1 MSLQV
6 SVRDGMVPV
15 AAGQSFF
22 EALHALGISD
32 IEIQINP
39 DGTAPLLV
47 EADGSVPF
55 SINDDESINQL
66 RSRLDTEGVK
76 AAALLLGTDY
86 SGPDAAAHIQ
96 WSIKAVRAAEALGAP
111 VVRIDTAT
119 SASISM
125 EEARDNFVRAIL
137 QVLAETSDV
146 AVDLG
151 IENHGTV
158 SNNPEFLDGVFE
170 QVPDRR
176 LGMTLDTGNFYWY
189 GFPLSELYSVLEHFA
204 PRARHT
210 HVKNINYP
218 ADIVETTREKG
229 YEYGQYCCPLDEGN
243 ISMARVVEILQAAGY
258 NRTLCIE
265 NEALGKYP
273 ESERAEIVRRDAAI
287 LRAVQ
292 SQ

>member
-1 MSLQV
+1 MPLEV

-22 EALHALGISD
+22 EALHALGISAV
-32 IEIQINP
+32 EIWINP
-39 DGTAPLLV
+39 DGGVPLLK
-47 EADGSVPF
+47 EADGSAPYSV
-55 SINDDESINQL
+55 NGADEIAEL
-66 RSRLDTEGVK
+66 RSRLNAESVTV
-76 AAALLLGTDY
+76 AALLLPTDY
-86 SGPDAAAHIQ
+86 SGANAAEHVE
-96 WSIKAVRAAEALGAP
+96 WSIQAVRAAALLGAP

-119 SASISM
+119 AADISM
-125 EEARDNFVRAIL
+125 EESRDNFVRAMKH
-137 QVLAETSDV
+137 VLAETEDT

-170 QVPDRR
+170 RVPDAR

-189 GFPLSELYSVLEHFA
+189 GFPLNELYTVLEHFA

-229 YEYGQYCCPLDEGN
+229 YEYDQYCCPLDEGN
-243 ISMARVVEILQAAGY
+243 ISMARVGEILQGAGY
-258 NRTLCIE
+258 ARTLCIE
-265 NEALGKYP
+265 NEALHKYP
-273 ESERAEIVRRDAAI
+273 VDDRAEIIRRDAAV

-292 SQ
+292 CS